1 MEVNIFP
8 SPAVAGVLSRSF
20 VEARLHTDAPD
31 DEARTRVLQ
40 WQNELQGAP
49 GTPYYILVNPANGD
63 QLAVMKQAT
72 FSEDAFRDFLL
83 SAIAKVE
90 EVAAR

>member
-8 SPAVAGVLSRSF
+8 SPAVAGVLSKNF
-20 VEARLHTDAPD
+20 VEARLHVDAPD
-31 DEARTRVLQ
+31 GEARERVLA

-49 GTPYYILVNPANGD
+49 GTPYYILIDPVNDAH
-63 QLAVMKQAT
+63 LAVLEQAT

-83 SAIAKVE
+83 SGVE
-90 EVAAR
+90 RRENVARR